1 MRAMYLS
8 LSAVVMACFGSDP
21 TGPAISSAVASVT
34 IDPAISFMEVGSTTS
49 LNVIVRNV
57 TEHVLANRTIV
68 FTSSDERVLTVDGKG
83 LVWAVAEGTAVV
95 TASTGGKSGRRT
107 ITVIAPRESCEA
119 CWDYGPKP

>member
-8 LSAVVMACFGSDP
+8 LSAVVMACSCSDP
-21 TGPAISSAVASVT
+21 TAPAISPVVVSVT
-34 IDPAISFMEVGSTTS
+34 IEPVIATLEVGRTLS
-49 LNVIVRNV
+49 LSVIVRNV

-119 CWDYGPKP
+119 CWDYSPKP